1 MPCGELS
8 ENGSAATPP
17 DPSHTPPANLTP
29 ATKICPRSPR
39 FRSQIAKELT
49 KNVNL
54 THLCGRFFIC
64 FVPNGPEVA

>member
-1 MPCGELS
+1 VGLS
-8 ENGSAATPP
+8 SVEKRRGVAGLFLAR
-17 DPSHTPPANLTP
+17 HHQLT
-29 ATKICPRSPR
+29 
-39 FRSQIAKELT
+39 QQLT

>member
-1 MPCGELS
+1 MYIAHPS
-8 ENGSAATPP
+8 IATPV
-17 DPSHTPPANLTP
+17 LTIEDSRAD
-29 ATKICPRSPR
+29 ATR
-39 FRSQIAKELT
+39 FLLFRQVRRRPEESTFPNQLT